1 MICPKCKTTLSP
13 TRVAE
18 GLLWKCEA
26 CSGAAA
32 NMAVL
37 RKYLKSDTVRE
48 LWRTAVVEST
58 QSERMCPS
66 CGHTLRE
73 FAASRDNC
81 RLSLDLCRTCQLMWF
96 DKNELEAFPRTEKL
110 PSPDMN
116 ENLAIAKIQ
125 LEAELESEQS
135 SAENIIAQGM
145 DILFL
150 VIRLFLK

>member
-1 MICPKCKTTLSP
+1 LICPKCQTSLSP

-18 GLLWKCEA
+18 GLLWKCEV

-37 RKYLKSDTVRE
+37 RKYLKSDTVRA

-58 QSERMCPS
+58 RSERMCPS
-66 CGHTLRE
+66 CGNTLRE
-73 FAASRDNC
+73 FAASRDNY
-81 RLSLDLCRTCQLMWF
+81 RISLDLCKTCQMMWF
-96 DKNELEAFPRTEKL
+96 DKNELEAFPRAEKL
-110 PSPDMN
+110 NRPDMD
-116 ENLAIAKIQ
+116 ENLALAKIG

-135 SAENIIAQGM
+135 SAENIIATGM

-150 VIRLFLK
+150 IIRLLL